1 MNFLLFAYK
10 MAIKSILGNKV
21 RSFLTMLGVII
32 GVMAVIV
39 AVGFAQGSMA
49 TITNRIEGM
58 GSNAITGM
66 IVSTKESN
74 KGVTTSDLE
83 KLANSSAYINSISP
97 YTMTSAIVKAGGK
110 NKSTGIIGTNE
121 DYLEIEGQKLK
132 SGRFITRLDLE
143 NSDKVAVIG
152 AAVEKKLFEGVD
164 PLGKTIKV
172 KGVNFT
178 IVGTL
183 ESVMNAAEGTKDDY
197 VFIPVNVAQRT
208 LKIKNITMFIAEAS
222 SQDTVDLA
230 KQKIEDYL
238 YSVYKDKDDYILFT
252 QESILSMLGDVSSI
266 MMLIL
271 GSIATISLVVG
282 GIGIMNIMLVSVTE
296 RTREIGIR
304 KAIGA
309 KKKDILVQ
317 FLIEALMLTGI
328 GGIIGIILGLITIK
342 YGIGSISLITP
353 VYSLSWTLAA
363 FLISLTIGVVFGI
376 FPAYKAA
383 KLNPI
388 DALRTQ

>member
-1 MNFLLFAYK
+1 MDFLFAYK

-21 RSFLTMLGVII
+21 RSLLTMLGVII

-39 AVGFAQGSMA
+39 AVGFAEGSMA
-49 TITNRIEGM
+49 TITNKIEGM

-66 IVSTKESN
+66 IVSQKESV
-74 KGVTTSDLE
+74 KGVSTTDFE
-83 KLANSSAYINSISP
+83 KLVESSAYIKSISP
-97 YTMTSAIVKAGGK
+97 YTMSNASVKAAGNTK
-110 NKSTGIIGTNE
+110 TSGIVGTNE
-121 DYLEIEGQKLK
+121 NYLEIQGQDLK
-132 SGRFITRLDLE
+132 AGRFITKSDLE

-152 AAVEKKLFEGVD
+152 AAVEKKIFDGENPIGQ
-164 PLGKTIKV
+164 TIKI

-183 ESVMNAAEGTKDDY
+183 ESTMNAAEGTKDDY
-197 VFIPVNVAQRT
+197 IFIPVNVAQRT
-208 LKIKNITMFIAEAS
+208 LKIKNITMFIAEAT

-238 YSVYKDKDDYILFT
+238 YSIYKDTDDYVLFT
-252 QESILSMLGDVSSI
+252 QESILSALGDISSI

-328 GGIIGIILGLITIK
+328 GGIIGIILGLLAIK
-342 YGIGSISLITP
+342 YVIGSISMITP
-353 VYSLSWTLAA
+353 VYSLPWTLAA

>member
-1 MNFLLFAYK
+1 MNFLFAYK
-10 MAIKSILGNKV
+10 MAIKSILSNKV

-66 IVSTKESN
+66 IIATNESN
-74 KGVTTSDLE
+74 KGITTTDLE
-83 KLANSSAYINSISP
+83 KLANSSAYIKSISP
-97 YTMTSAIVKAGGK
+97 YTMTSEIVKAGGES
-110 NKSTGIIGTNE
+110 KSAGIIGTNE

-132 SGRFITRLDLE
+132 TGRFITRLDLE

-152 AAVEKKLFEGVD
+152 AAVEKKLFDGKD
-164 PLGKTIKV
+164 PLGQTIKV

-197 VFIPVNVAQRT
+197 VFVPVNVAQRT

-222 SQDTVDLA
+222 AQDTVDLA

-238 YSVYKDKDDYILFT
+238 YSIYKDKDDYILFT

-328 GGIIGIILGLITIK
+328 GGIIGIILGLVTIK
-342 YGIGSISLITP
+342 YGIGSINLITP

>member
-1 MNFLLFAYK
+1 MNFLFAYK
-10 MAIKSILGNKV
+10 MAIKSILSNKV

-66 IVSTKESN
+66 IIATNESN
-74 KGVTTSDLE
+74 KGITTTDLE
-83 KLANSSAYINSISP
+83 KLANSSAYIKSISP
-97 YTMTSAIVKAGGK
+97 YTMTSEIVKAGGES
-110 NKSTGIIGTNE
+110 KSAGIIGTNE

-132 SGRFITRLDLE
+132 TGRFITRLDLE

-152 AAVEKKLFEGVD
+152 AAVEKKLFDGKD
-164 PLGKTIKV
+164 PLGQTIKV

-222 SQDTVDLA
+222 AQDTVDLA

-238 YSVYKDKDDYILFT
+238 YSIYKDKDDYILFT

-328 GGIIGIILGLITIK
+328 GGIIGIIFGLVTIK

-363 FLISLTIGVVFGI
+363 FLISLTIGVIFGI

>member
-1 MNFLLFAYK
+1 MNFLFAYK

-97 YTMTSAIVKAGGK
+97 YTMTSAIVKAEGK

-152 AAVEKKLFEGVD
+152 ATVEKKLFEGVD

-309 KKKDILVQ
+309 KKKHILVQ

>member
-1 MNFLLFAYK
+1 MNFLFAYK

-66 IVSTKESN
+66 IVSTKESS

-97 YTMTSAIVKAGGK
+97 YTMTSAIVKAEGK
-110 NKSTGIIGTNE
+110 SKSTGIIGTNE

-230 KQKIEDYL
+230 KQKIDDYL

-296 RTREIGIR
+296 RTKEIGIR

>member
-1 MNFLLFAYK
+1 MNFLFAYK
-10 MAIKSILGNKV
+10 MAIKSILSNKV

-66 IVSTKESN
+66 IIATNESN
-74 KGVTTSDLE
+74 KGITTTDLE
-83 KLANSSAYINSISP
+83 KLANSSAYIKSISP
-97 YTMTSAIVKAGGK
+97 YTMTSEIVKAGGES
-110 NKSTGIIGTNE
+110 KSAGIIGTNE

-132 SGRFITRLDLE
+132 TGRFITRLDLE

-152 AAVEKKLFEGVD
+152 AAVEKKLFDGKD
-164 PLGKTIKV
+164 PLGQTIKV

-222 SQDTVDLA
+222 AQDTVDLA

-238 YSVYKDKDDYILFT
+238 YSIYKDKDDYILFT

-309 KKKDILVQ
+309 KKKDILIQ

-328 GGIIGIILGLITIK
+328 GGIIGIILGLVTIK

>member
-1 MNFLLFAYK
+1 MNFLFAYK

-97 YTMTSAIVKAGGK
+97 YTMTSAIVKAEGK

-152 AAVEKKLFEGVD
+152 ATVERREVETGASDITNIEVRSGLLEGE
-164 PLGKTIKV
+164 KV
-172 KGVNFT
+172 IIPEVNS
-178 IVGTL
+178 G
-183 ESVMNAAEGTKDDY
+183 
-197 VFIPVNVAQRT
+197 
-208 LKIKNITMFIAEAS
+208 
-222 SQDTVDLA
+222 
-230 KQKIEDYL
+230 
-238 YSVYKDKDDYILFT
+238 
-252 QESILSMLGDVSSI
+252 
-266 MMLIL
+266 
-271 GSIATISLVVG
+271 ISLF
-282 GIGIMNIMLVSVTE
+282 M
-296 RTREIGIR
+296 
-304 KAIGA
+304 
-309 KKKDILVQ
+309 
-317 FLIEALMLTGI
+317 
-328 GGIIGIILGLITIK
+328 
-342 YGIGSISLITP
+342 
-353 VYSLSWTLAA
+353 
-363 FLISLTIGVVFGI
+363 
-376 FPAYKAA
+376 
-383 KLNPI
+383 
-388 DALRTQ
+388 

>member
-1 MNFLLFAYK
+1 MNFLFAYK

-21 RSFLTMLGVII
+21 RSLLTMLGVII

-66 IVSTKESN
+66 IVSTKESS

-97 YTMTSAIVKAGGK
+97 YTMTSAIVKAEGK
-110 NKSTGIIGTNE
+110 SKSTGIIGTNE

-197 VFIPVNVAQRT
+197 IFIPVNVAQRT

-230 KQKIEDYL
+230 KQKIDDYL

>member
-1 MNFLLFAYK
+1 MNFLFAYK

-21 RSFLTMLGVII
+21 RSLLTMLGVII

-66 IVSTKESN
+66 IVSTKESS

-230 KQKIEDYL
+230 KQKIDDYL

>member
-1 MNFLLFAYK
+1 MNFLFAYK

-21 RSFLTMLGVII
+21 RSLLTMLGVII

-39 AVGFAQGSMA
+39 AVGFAEGSMA

-66 IVSTKESN
+66 IMSMKESS
-74 KGVTTSDLE
+74 KGVTTTGLE
-83 KLANSSAYINSISP
+83 KLANSSAYIKSISP
-97 YTMTSAIVKAGGK
+97 YTMTSATVKAEGK
-110 NKSTGIIGTNE
+110 SKNTGVIGTNE
-121 DYLEIEGQKLK
+121 DYLEIQGQKLK
-132 SGRFITRLDLE
+132 SGRFITKLDLE

-164 PLGKTIKV
+164 PIGKTIKV
-172 KGVNFT
+172 KGINFT

-183 ESVMNAAEGTKDDY
+183 ESIMNAAEGTKDDY

-238 YSVYKDKDDYILFT
+238 YSIYKDTDDYILFT
-252 QESILSMLGDVSSI
+252 QESILSMLGDISNI

-353 VYSLSWTLAA
+353 VYSVSWTLAA

>member
-1 MNFLLFAYK
+1 MNFLFAYK

-97 YTMTSAIVKAGGK
+97 YTMTSAIVKAEGK

-328 GGIIGIILGLITIK
+328 GGIIGIILGIITIK

>member
-1 MNFLLFAYK
+1 MNFLFAYK

-66 IVSTKESN
+66 IVSTKESS

-97 YTMTSAIVKAGGK
+97 YTMTSAIVKAEGK

-152 AAVEKKLFEGVD
+152 ATVEKKLFEGVD

-282 GIGIMNIMLVSVTE
+282 GIGIMDIMLVSVTE

>member
-1 MNFLLFAYK
+1 MNFLFAYK
-10 MAIKSILGNKV
+10 MAIKSILSNKV

-66 IVSTKESN
+66 IIAKNESN
-74 KGVTTSDLE
+74 KGITTTDLE
-83 KLANSSAYINSISP
+83 KLANSSAYIKSISP
-97 YTMTSAIVKAGGK
+97 YTMTSEIVKAGGES
-110 NKSTGIIGTNE
+110 KSAGIIGTNE

-132 SGRFITRLDLE
+132 TGRFITKLDLE

-152 AAVEKKLFEGVD
+152 AAVEKKLFDGKD
-164 PLGKTIKV
+164 PLGQTIKV

-197 VFIPVNVAQRT
+197 VFVPVNVAQRT

-222 SQDTVDLA
+222 AQDTVDLA

-238 YSVYKDKDDYILFT
+238 YSIYKDKDDYILFT

-328 GGIIGIILGLITIK
+328 GGIIGIILGLVTIK

>member
-1 MNFLLFAYK
+1 MNFLFAYK
-10 MAIKSILGNKV
+10 MAIKSILSNKV

-66 IVSTKESN
+66 IIATNESN
-74 KGVTTSDLE
+74 KGITTTDLE
-83 KLANSSAYINSISP
+83 KLANSSAYIKSISP
-97 YTMTSAIVKAGGK
+97 YTMTSEIVKAGGES
-110 NKSTGIIGTNE
+110 KSTGIIGTNE

-132 SGRFITRLDLE
+132 TGRFITRLDLE

-152 AAVEKKLFEGVD
+152 AAVEKKLFDGKD
-164 PLGKTIKV
+164 PLGQTIKV

-197 VFIPVNVAQRT
+197 VFVPVNVAQRT

-222 SQDTVDLA
+222 AQDTVDLA

-238 YSVYKDKDDYILFT
+238 YSIYKDKDDYILFT

-328 GGIIGIILGLITIK
+328 GGIIGIILGLVTIK

>member
-1 MNFLLFAYK
+1 MNFLFAYK

-97 YTMTSAIVKAGGK
+97 YTMTSAIVKAEGK

-152 AAVEKKLFEGVD
+152 ATVEKKLFEGVD

-328 GGIIGIILGLITIK
+328 GGIIGIILGLITIT

>member
-1 MNFLLFAYK
+1 MNFLFAYK
-10 MAIKSILGNKV
+10 MAIKSILSNKV

-66 IVSTKESN
+66 IIAKNESN
-74 KGVTTSDLE
+74 KGITTTDLE
-83 KLANSSAYINSISP
+83 KLANSSAYIKSISP
-97 YTMTSAIVKAGGK
+97 YTMTSEIVKAGGES
-110 NKSTGIIGTNE
+110 KSAGIIGTNE

-132 SGRFITRLDLE
+132 TGRFITRLDLE

-152 AAVEKKLFEGVD
+152 AAVEKKLFDGKD
-164 PLGKTIKV
+164 PLGQTIKV

-197 VFIPVNVAQRT
+197 VFVPVNVAQRT

-222 SQDTVDLA
+222 AQDTVDLA

-238 YSVYKDKDDYILFT
+238 YSIYKDKDDYILFA

-328 GGIIGIILGLITIK
+328 GGIIGIILGLVTIK

>member
-1 MNFLLFAYK
+1 MNFLFAYK

-66 IVSTKESN
+66 IVSTKESS

-97 YTMTSAIVKAGGK
+97 YTMTSAIVKAEGK

-152 AAVEKKLFEGVD
+152 ATVEKKLFEGVD

>member
-1 MNFLLFAYK
+1 MNFLFAYK

-66 IVSTKESN
+66 IVSTKESS

-97 YTMTSAIVKAGGK
+97 YTMTSAIVKAEGK
-110 NKSTGIIGTNE
+110 SKSTGIIGTNE

-178 IVGTL
+178 MVGTL

-230 KQKIEDYL
+230 KQKIDDYL

>member
-1 MNFLLFAYK
+1 MNFLFAYK

-66 IVSTKESN
+66 IVSTKESS

-97 YTMTSAIVKAGGK
+97 YTMTSAIVKAEGK

-230 KQKIEDYL
+230 KQKIDDYL

-376 FPAYKAA
+376 FPAYIAA

>member
-1 MNFLLFAYK
+1 MNFLFAYK
-10 MAIKSILGNKV
+10 MAIKSILSNKV

-66 IVSTKESN
+66 IIATNESN
-74 KGVTTSDLE
+74 KGITTTDLE
-83 KLANSSAYINSISP
+83 KLANSSAYIKSISP
-97 YTMTSAIVKAGGK
+97 YTMTSEIVKAGGES
-110 NKSTGIIGTNE
+110 KSTGIIGTNE

-132 SGRFITRLDLE
+132 TGRFITRLDLE

-152 AAVEKKLFEGVD
+152 AAVEKKLFDGKD
-164 PLGKTIKV
+164 PLGQTIKV

-197 VFIPVNVAQRT
+197 VFVPVNVAQRT

-222 SQDTVDLA
+222 AQDTVDLA

-238 YSVYKDKDDYILFT
+238 YSIYKDKDDYILFA

-328 GGIIGIILGLITIK
+328 GGIIGIILGLVTIK

>member
-1 MNFLLFAYK
+1 MNFLFAYK

-83 KLANSSAYINSISP
+83 KLANSSAYINSILP
-97 YTMTSAIVKAGGK
+97 YTMTSAIVKAEGK

-152 AAVEKKLFEGVD
+152 ATVEKKLFEGVD
-164 PLGKTIKV
+164 PLGKKIKV

>member
-1 MNFLLFAYK
+1 MNFLFAYK

-21 RSFLTMLGVII
+21 RSLLTMLGVII

-66 IVSTKESN
+66 IVSTKESS

-97 YTMTSAIVKAGGK
+97 YTMTSAIVKAEGK
-110 NKSTGIIGTNE
+110 SKSTGIIGTNE

-230 KQKIEDYL
+230 KQKIDDYL

-309 KKKDILVQ
+309 KKKDILMQ

>member
-1 MNFLLFAYK
+1 MNFLFAYK
-10 MAIKSILGNKV
+10 MAIKSILSNKV

-66 IVSTKESN
+66 IIATNESN
-74 KGVTTSDLE
+74 KGITTTDLE
-83 KLANSSAYINSISP
+83 KLANSSAYIKSISP
-97 YTMTSAIVKAGGK
+97 YTMTSEIVKAGGES
-110 NKSTGIIGTNE
+110 KSAGIIGTNE

-132 SGRFITRLDLE
+132 TGRFITRLDLE

-152 AAVEKKLFEGVD
+152 AAVEKKLFDGKD
-164 PLGKTIKV
+164 PLGQTIKV

-222 SQDTVDLA
+222 AQDTVDLA

-238 YSVYKDKDDYILFT
+238 YSIYKDKDDYILFT

-328 GGIIGIILGLITIK
+328 GGIIGIILGLVTIK

>member
-1 MNFLLFAYK
+1 MNFLFAYK

-66 IVSTKESN
+66 IVSTKESS

-230 KQKIEDYL
+230 KQKIDDYL

>member
-1 MNFLLFAYK
+1 MNFLFAYK

-66 IVSTKESN
+66 IVSTKESS

-97 YTMTSAIVKAGGK
+97 YTMTSAIVKAEGK

-230 KQKIEDYL
+230 KQKIDDYL

-342 YGIGSISLITP
+342 YGIGSIRLITP

>member
-1 MNFLLFAYK
+1 MNFLFAYK
-10 MAIKSILGNKV
+10 MAIKSILSNKV

-66 IVSTKESN
+66 IIATNESN
-74 KGVTTSDLE
+74 KGITTTDLE
-83 KLANSSAYINSISP
+83 KLANSSAYIKSISP
-97 YTMTSAIVKAGGK
+97 YTMTSEIVKAGGES
-110 NKSTGIIGTNE
+110 KSAGIIGTNE

-132 SGRFITRLDLE
+132 TGRFITRLDLE

-152 AAVEKKLFEGVD
+152 AAVEKKLFDGKD
-164 PLGKTIKV
+164 PLGQTIKV

-178 IVGTL
+178 IAGTL

-197 VFIPVNVAQRT
+197 VFVPVNVAQRT

-222 SQDTVDLA
+222 AQDTVDLA

-238 YSVYKDKDDYILFT
+238 YSIYKDKDDYILFT
-252 QESILSMLGDVSSI
+252 QESILTMLGDVSSI

-328 GGIIGIILGLITIK
+328 GGIIGIILGLVTIK

>member
-1 MNFLLFAYK
+1 MNFLFAYK

-21 RSFLTMLGVII
+21 RSLLTMLGVII

-66 IVSTKESN
+66 IVSTKESS

-83 KLANSSAYINSISP
+83 KLASSSVYINSISP
-97 YTMTSAIVKAGGK
+97 YTMTSAIVKAEGK

-121 DYLEIEGQKLK
+121 DYLKIEGQKLK

-152 AAVEKKLFEGVD
+152 AAVEKKLFEGVN

>member
-1 MNFLLFAYK
+1 MNFLFAYK
-10 MAIKSILGNKV
+10 MAIKSILSNKV

-66 IVSTKESN
+66 IIAKNESN
-74 KGVTTSDLE
+74 KGITTTDLE
-83 KLANSSAYINSISP
+83 KLANSSAYIKSISP
-97 YTMTSAIVKAGGK
+97 YTMTSEIVKAGGES
-110 NKSTGIIGTNE
+110 KSAGIIGTNE

-132 SGRFITRLDLE
+132 TGRFITRLDLE

-152 AAVEKKLFEGVD
+152 AAVEKKLFDGKD
-164 PLGKTIKV
+164 PLGQTIKV

-197 VFIPVNVAQRT
+197 VFVPVNVAQRT

-222 SQDTVDLA
+222 AQDTVDLA

-238 YSVYKDKDDYILFT
+238 YSIYKDKDDYILFT

-271 GSIATISLVVG
+271 GSIATISLIVG

-328 GGIIGIILGLITIK
+328 GGIIGIILGLVTIK

>member
-1 MNFLLFAYK
+1 MNFLFAYK

-97 YTMTSAIVKAGGK
+97 YTMTSAIVKAEGK

-152 AAVEKKLFEGVD
+152 ATVEKKLFEGVD
-164 PLGKTIKV
+164 PLGKKIKV

>member
-1 MNFLLFAYK
+1 MNFLFAYK
-10 MAIKSILGNKV
+10 MAIKSILSNKV

-66 IVSTKESN
+66 IIAKNESN
-74 KGVTTSDLE
+74 KGITTTDLE
-83 KLANSSAYINSISP
+83 KLANSSAYIKSISP
-97 YTMTSAIVKAGGK
+97 YTMTSEIVKAGGES
-110 NKSTGIIGTNE
+110 KSAGIIGTNE

-132 SGRFITRLDLE
+132 TGRFITKLDLE

-152 AAVEKKLFEGVD
+152 AAVEKKLFDGKD
-164 PLGKTIKV
+164 PLGQTIKV

-197 VFIPVNVAQRT
+197 VFVPVNVAQRT

-222 SQDTVDLA
+222 AQDTVDLA

-238 YSVYKDKDDYILFT
+238 YSIYKDKDDYILFA

-328 GGIIGIILGLITIK
+328 GGIIGIILGLVTIK

>member
-1 MNFLLFAYK
+1 MNFLFAYK
-10 MAIKSILGNKV
+10 MAIKSILSNKV

-66 IVSTKESN
+66 IIATNESN
-74 KGVTTSDLE
+74 MGITTTDLE
-83 KLANSSAYINSISP
+83 KLANSSAYIKSISP
-97 YTMTSAIVKAGGK
+97 YTMTSEIVKAGGES
-110 NKSTGIIGTNE
+110 KSAGIIGTNE

-132 SGRFITRLDLE
+132 TGRFITRLDLE

-152 AAVEKKLFEGVD
+152 AAVEKKLFDGKD
-164 PLGKTIKV
+164 PLGQTIKV

-222 SQDTVDLA
+222 AQDTVDLA

-238 YSVYKDKDDYILFT
+238 YSIYKDKDDYILFT

-309 KKKDILVQ
+309 KKKDILIQ

-328 GGIIGIILGLITIK
+328 GGIIGIILGLVTIK